1 MLTSHPRNPSAQ
13 RPLWWG
19 PARCDRWPF
28 GRTGASRSPDTTCA
42 SVLQTSPRGNQRTHS
57 GGRCDTLI
65 SLLGRSFYR
74 GQCSGAKRVD

>member
-13 RPLWWG
+13 RSLFWG
-19 PARCDRWPF
+19 PARCDLWSF
-28 GRTGASRSPDTTCA
+28 GLTGANRSPDMTCT
-42 SVLQTSPRGNQRTHS
+42 SVLQTFPHGNQQTHS

-74 GQCSGAKRVD
+74 GQCSAAKRVD